1 MKLTKYLY
9 LGLIAVGVALSGCSS
24 TDDGM
29 DTTGKHGTG
38 GPGGLGA
45 DSNDPFGPGGF
56 GKSGQG
62 LKGGGLDDWERLNW
76 KFPSVYFAYDKFD
89 IGTAE
94 KAKLDQVANYLNQHP
109 EVCVII
115 EGNCDERGSAEYNRG
130 LGERR
135 ALAVQKYLASA
146 KISDDR
152 FKTISFGSERPAVEG
167 HNEAAWSKNRR
178 DDLVPA
184 KKKQ

>member
-9 LGLIAVGVALSGCSS
+9 LGLIALGIALSGCSS
-24 TDDGM
+24 TDENM
-29 DTTGKHGTG
+29 DSTGKHTGTG
-38 GPGGLGA
+38 IGGDPNNPFLPGSQTGPGKGLGQ
-45 DSNDPFGPGGF
+45 GGVE
-56 GKSGQG
+56 
-62 LKGGGLDDWERLNW
+62 DWERIPGLN
-76 KFPSVYFAYDKFD
+76 FPSVYFAFDKFN

-109 EVCVII
+109 EVYVII

-135 ALAVQKYLASA
+135 ALAVREYLASA
-146 KISDDR
+146 KIADNR
-152 FKTISFGSERPAVEG
+152 FKTISYGSERPAVEG

-178 DDLVPA
+178 ADLVPA
-184 KKKQ
+184 RPRK